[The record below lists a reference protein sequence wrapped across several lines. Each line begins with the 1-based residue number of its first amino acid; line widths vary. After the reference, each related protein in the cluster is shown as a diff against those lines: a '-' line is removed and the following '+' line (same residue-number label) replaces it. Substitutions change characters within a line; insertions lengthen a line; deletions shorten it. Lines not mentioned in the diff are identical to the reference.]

1 MCVHVIKRVC
11 SGMDGED
18 WHGMLRKDSAM
29 QVSWHGDMNV
39 VSVNWMKG
47 YEGVIQ
53 VWMIKMRNYT
63 MDIRTHEM
71 LVLPLHLRQRTGDLS
86 THPIGGPPSVL
97 TTDRRTTNM
106 TVVYY

>member
-1 MCVHVIKRVC
+1 
-11 SGMDGED
+11 
-18 WHGMLRKDSAM
+18 
-29 QVSWHGDMNV
+29 
-39 VSVNWMKG
+39 
-47 YEGVIQ
+47 
-53 VWMIKMRNYT
+53 MIKMRNYT